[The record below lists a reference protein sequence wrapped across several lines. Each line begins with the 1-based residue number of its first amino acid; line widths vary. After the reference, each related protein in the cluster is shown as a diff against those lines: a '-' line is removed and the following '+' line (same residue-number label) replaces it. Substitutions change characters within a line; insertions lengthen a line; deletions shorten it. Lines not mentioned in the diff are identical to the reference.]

1 MLDRFDREMLDY
13 VRSWAPYGGP
23 PVDEVLTEFG
33 MTRDQLYDRVRVIVA
48 AERARHEQDLQR
60 PWLRV
65 RSPGLPATGVVATC
79 G

>member
-1 MLDRFDREMLDY
+1 MDRFDREILDY

-33 MTRDQLYDRVRVIVA
+33 MTRDQLYDRVHAIVA

-65 RSPGLPATGVVATC
+65 RNPGLSAAGVAAARA
-79 G
+79 